1 MESKTDDLGSPPRL
15 FATTHWSVVGK
26 AGNRDEQSLNTL
38 CETYRDPLLA
48 YLRYIG
54 KDHETASDLVQ
65 GFFEHL
71 LKHDF
76 LEGVSPEKGRFRT
89 FLIASL
95 KHYLCDQYDRQSAAK
110 RGGGVQPASLDAADG
125 ASHPALQVTDP
136 CNGPDRAF
144 DRAWAETVFT
154 HSLARLRQE
163 CVMAGR
169 GELFAAVEPLMHQ
182 DEDAPSYR
190 ETASQLGM
198 SDGAL
203 RLAAKRLRDR
213 LRHLIREEIRQTV
226 ADERQWESELRY
238 LVELFSR

>member
-1 MESKTDDLGSPPRL
+1 MESKTDDSGSPPRL
-15 FATTHWSVVGK
+15 FATTHWSVIGK
-26 AGNRDEQSLNTL
+26 AGNHDEQSLNTL
-38 CETYRDPLLA
+38 CETYREPLLI
-48 YLRYIG
+48 YLRCIG

-65 GFFEHL
+65 GFFEQL

-76 LEGVSPEKGRFRT
+76 LDGVTREKGRFRT

-95 KHYLCDQYDRQSAAK
+95 KHYLSDQYDRQCAAK
-110 RGGGVQPASLDAADG
+110 RGGGVQPASLDVVDE

-136 CNGPDRAF
+136 RIGPDRAF
-144 DRAWAETVFT
+144 DRAWAETVFAHALT
-154 HSLARLRQE
+154 RLRQE

-169 GELFAAVEPLMHQ
+169 GDLFAAVEPLMHQ

-190 ETASQLGM
+190 EAASQLGM